1 MSQLSRVRVAGV
13 GIASVAAMLL
23 AACASNASTAPKTS
37 AAAPPATQSTSA
49 SATSGGDSSSAPAQS
64 TLHEPDTNGD
74 GKVVIG
80 VLSPGD
86 IHDHG
91 YYESFVDA
99 ADAFAKK
106 QGWTVVTRGSVP
118 DTEALAAARAL
129 CQQHVDMVALG
140 ASELKDA
147 IPASEEPVC
156 ANTAWYVPAAANIT
170 QTPKIVISS
179 DDPNQDLLAAG
190 YAAGVLMKPK
200 GYTTAGYV
208 TGVKADFSIVA
219 AKAFL
224 AGIREVVPSAKL
236 LTTYTG
242 DFNDSAKA
250 KEATQAQ
257 LSQGAKVIYPYL
269 GGGTDASAETANQGG
284 ALTLTPGTDR
294 CGESSPKFDISV
306 IFSPGDYFLAALEAF
321 AKNQLVMGTTKV
333 WSMGVDPYP
342 TVKLC
347 EGTSAQKSAL
357 ATFIKKIGNKS
368 IDAPKEVKR
377 LGG

>member
-1 MSQLSRVRVAGV
+1 MSQLSRGRMVAIGL
-13 GIASVAAMLL
+13 ASATALLL
-23 AACASNASTAPKTS
+23 AACASNGASAPKTS
-37 AAAPPATQSTSA
+37 SAPNTQTSTSA
-49 SATSGGDSSSAPAQS
+49 STSGGSPSSSSGGGTS
-64 TLHEPDTNGD
+64 TLNEPDTNGD

-91 YYESFVDA
+91 YYQSFVDA
-99 ADAFAKK
+99 ADAFAHK
-106 QGWTVVTRGSVP
+106 QGWTVITRGSVP
-118 DTEALAAARAL
+118 TTDALSAARAL

-147 IPASEEPVC
+147 IPASEEAVC
-156 ANTAWYVPAAANIT
+156 AKTAWYVPAAANIS

-190 YAAGVLMKPK
+190 YAAGLLMKPK

-208 TGVKADFSIVA
+208 TGLKADFSIVA

-224 AGIREVVPSAKL
+224 AGIREVLPQGKL
-236 LTTYTG
+236 LTAYTG

-269 GGGTDASAETANQGG
+269 GGATDASAQAANAGG

-321 AKNQLVMGTTKV
+321 AKNTLVMGTTKV
-333 WSMGVDPYP
+333 WSMGVDPFP

-347 EGTSAQKSAL
+347 SGTAAQKSAL
-357 ATFIKKIGNKS
+357 AGFIKKIGNKT
-368 IDAPKEVKR
+368 IDPAAEVKR

>member
-1 MSQLSRVRVAGV
+1 MSQFSRARI
-13 GIASVAAMLL
+13 GIACAAAFLL
-23 AACASNASTAPKTS
+23 AACASNAASAPKTS
-37 AAAPPATQSTSA
+37 SAATGGGSSPSASSGSSSTS
-49 SATSGGDSSSAPAQS
+49 SGGSG
-64 TLHEPDTNGD
+64 LNEPDVNGD

-99 ADAFAKK
+99 ANAFAKQK
-106 QGWTVVTRGSVP
+106 GWTVITRGNVP
-118 DTEALAAARAL
+118 DTDALNAARAL

-140 ASELKDA
+140 AGELKDA
-147 IPASEEPVC
+147 IPASAEAVC
-156 ANTAWYVPAAANIT
+156 AKTAWYVPAAANISV
-170 QTPKIVISS
+170 TPKILVSS

-190 YAAGVLMKPK
+190 YAAGQLMKPK
-200 GYTTAGYV
+200 GWTTAGYV
-208 TGVKADFSIVA
+208 TGLKADFSIVA

-257 LSQGAKVIYPYL
+257 VSQGAKVIYPYL
-269 GGGTDASAETANQGG
+269 GGATDASAQAANAGG

-294 CGESSPKFDISV
+294 CGESSPKFAISV

-321 AKNQLVMGTTKV
+321 AKDSLKMGTMKV
-333 WSMGVDPYP
+333 WQMGVDPYP
-342 TVKLC
+342 TVKFC
-347 EGTSAQKSAL
+347 TATAAQKAAL
-357 ATFIKKIGNKS
+357 AGFIKKIGNKT
-368 IDAPKEVKR
+368 INPVNEVKR

>member
-1 MSQLSRVRVAGV
+1 MSQLSRGGVVGVGLAGV
-13 GIASVAAMLL
+13 AALL
-23 AACASNASTAPKTS
+23 LVGCASNKASAPKTS
-37 AAAPPATQSTSA
+37 GTPPV
-49 SATSGGDSSSAPAQS
+49 ATSSSGSAGASSSGSAGTS
-64 TLHEPDTNGD
+64 NLNEPDTNGD

-80 VLSPGD
+80 ILSPGD

-91 YYESFVDA
+91 YYQSFVDA
-99 ADAFAKK
+99 ANAYAKK
-106 QGWTVVTRGSVP
+106 KGWTVITRGSVATA
-118 DTEALAAARAL
+118 DALNAARAL
-129 CQQHVDMVALG
+129 CQQKVDMVALG

-147 IPASEEPVC
+147 IPASEEAVC
-156 ANTAWYVPAAANIT
+156 KNTAWYVPAAANLA

-190 YAAGVLMKPK
+190 YAAGLLMKPK
-200 GYTTAGYV
+200 NLTKAGYV
-208 TGVKADFSIVA
+208 TGLKADFSVLA

-224 AGIREVVPSAKL
+224 AGIREVVPKASL
-236 LTTYTG
+236 LTAYTG

-269 GGGTDASAETANQGG
+269 GGGTDASAAAANAGG

-294 CGESSPKFDISV
+294 CSSAAPKFDVSV
-306 IFSPGDYFLAALEAF
+306 IFDPGSYFLAALQAF

-333 WSMGVDPYP
+333 WQMGVDPYP

-347 EGTSAQKSAL
+347 HGTPAQTQML
-357 ATFIKKIGNKS
+357 AGFIKKIGNKT
-368 IDAPKEVKR
+368 IDPVAEVKR

>member
-1 MSQLSRVRVAGV
+1 MTAGSALLRRRAVAGLV
-13 GIASVAAMLL
+13 IASAAALTL
-23 AACASNASTAPKTS
+23 AGCASNSASAPKTS
-37 AAAPPATQSTSA
+37 AAPAGSTGSG
-49 SATSGGDSSSAPAQS
+49 SGSGGSG
-64 TLHEPDTNGD
+64 LHEPDVNGD

-86 IHDHG
+86 INDHG

-99 ADAFAKK
+99 ADAYAKQK
-106 QGWTVVTRGSVP
+106 GWTVIKRGNVP
-118 DTEALAAARAL
+118 DSDALSAARAL
-129 CQQHVDMVALG
+129 CQQHVDLVALG

-156 ANTAWYVPAAANIT
+156 AKTAWYVPSSANID
-170 QTPKIVISS
+170 QTPRILISS
-179 DDPNQDLLAAG
+179 DNPNQSMLAAG
-190 YAAGVLMKPK
+190 YAAGLKMKAK
-200 GYTTAGYV
+200 GYTKAGFV
-208 TGVKADFSIVA
+208 TGVKADFSVTA

-224 AGIREVVPSAKL
+224 AGIRELVPSATL
-236 LTTYTG
+236 VTTYTG

-269 GGGTDASAETANQGG
+269 GGATDASALAANQGG

-294 CGESSPKFDISV
+294 CGETSPKFDISV

-321 AKNQLVMGTTKV
+321 AKNQLIMGTTKV

-347 EGTSAQKSAL
+347 NGTAAQKAAL
-357 ATFIKKIGNKS
+357 AEFIKKIGNKT
-368 IDAPKEVKR
+368 IDPAKEVKR